1 MAALHDEVAERL
13 EARRRWIAALGVPVL
28 VVLLSIAV
36 LQAVAFA
43 LGVRRWLIA
52 PLERVAAATHVIAT
66 GDLSHRLEPEKTEEF
81 SSLGRAVNSMAVSLQ
96 AIQRRVEM
104 ARAARQRAAGAA
116 REAERRR
123 LARELHDGILQ
134 DLSAVRLGFESE
146 ASGAAGQPSRNPADA
161 ISGVIAAIRSVVDDL
176 RPPALSGASLAEA
189 ISGHARVLTWA
200 RGIDLT
206 LDLAGA
212 PDVPEWAVRDLYR
225 IAQEGTA
232 NALRHANPTRLW
244 IRLVRSDA
252 DTVLEVEDDGVG
264 FDPETSPL
272 GSGIQGCASGRPS
285 RSDLEIGPGASGHAG
300 WVVVPVQRGP
310 PRRPARRQRAGGLL
324 RPRASHAPTRTR
336 PNRPS
341 RSTAPR
347 VRW

>member
-1 MAALHDEVAERL
+1 
-13 EARRRWIAALGVPVL
+13 
-28 VVLLSIAV
+28 
-36 LQAVAFA
+36 
-43 LGVRRWLIA
+43 
-52 PLERVAAATHVIAT
+52 
-66 GDLSHRLEPEKTEEF
+66 
-81 SSLGRAVNSMAVSLQ
+81 MAVSLQ
-96 AIQRRVEM
+96 AIQRRIEM

-146 ASGAAGQPSRNPADA
+146 GSGAAGQPSRNPADA

-200 RGIDLT
+200 RSVDLT
-206 LDLAGA
+206 LDLTGA
-212 PDVPEWAVRDLYR
+212 PDVPEWAARDLYR

-264 FDPETSPL
+264 FDPATSPL
-272 GSGIQGCASGRPS
+272 GSGIHGMRERAAALG
-285 RSDLEIGPGASGHAG
+285 SDLEIGPGAFGG
-300 WVVVPVQRGP
+300 TRLRIVVPVQPGTTAVD
-310 PRRPARRQRAGGLL
+310 PA
-324 RPRASHAPTRTR
+324 
-336 PNRPS
+336 
-341 RSTAPR
+341 
-347 VRW
+347 